1 MTSDE
6 PVLMRCRV
14 RRLSDMSDEEL
25 DEFLI
30 GNWNKISSSDKQILC
45 LMKINGDRKEKQT
58 QINKYQQTKEVK

>member
-30 GNWNKISSSDKQILC
+30 GNWNKISSSDKQILR